1 MHSPVPPQGPAC
13 WEGCH
18 FIGNPSIDEAA
29 SPFFL
34 RNFHLP
40 EEPLSGTVF
49 LCGLGYHELYLNDT
63 KVGDDF
69 LCPPQSIYDRTVYY
83 NTYDVGSLLKR
94 GDNVLYVLLGNGL
107 YNCEIKTWDYEK
119 AAWKDKPK
127 LLLYADILLRQGK
140 RVKLQSDR
148 SFQTGESPITYN
160 TFYGGETQD
169 YTRADP
175 SRPGTFFKLG
185 DSPLQNAA
193 IVKSPGGIL
202 RPFPEP
208 HVREH
213 LTYRPLKPAD
223 SPIPLGK
230 KVVFDFGQNM
240 AGWAHVDAEA
250 AGRTRF
256 TLRYGETLDSA
267 GGLDTTRIA
276 PFVEGGRFQT
286 DEYILDAAH
295 PIRDGRPHFTYYGF
309 RYVELSVEE
318 GELSAFDIRAR
329 TLNSDLR
336 RIGNFDSSDTYVN
349 RIYDAGQKASLS
361 NLVNIPTDCPHREKN
376 GWTGDAALSA
386 EQMCLNLDMT
396 ELYRRWLRD
405 IRDAQ
410 RPSGQLPGIV
420 PTGGW
425 GFRWGSGP
433 VWDSAL
439 FELPLA
445 VYTCYGDPSLLL
457 ENQDAMKRYLD
468 FCASMADDY
477 IVEFGLGDWCPP
489 TGGADG
495 HLCPIAV
502 SDTATYFKLVTIMA
516 RTMSIAGDK
525 AGRYYYDRLAAR
537 IKDSF
542 NRHFVNPGA
551 DPCNANLRSAD
562 PRNADPPAAG
572 RTMNLLTGV
581 SQTGLAMALCLGLV
595 EGDAARKALDRLC
608 ALVEECGGHLDF
620 GILGARYV
628 FEALSL
634 YGRGQTALDI
644 ILKEGFPSYRHWI
657 DDGITTLAET
667 WDRSSSDNHH
677 MFSDVCRWFIRFV
690 AGLDRADFYNRTIV
704 FRPDFPLPLNHAE
717 ASTGSGAGN
726 FSCRWERRPNGF
738 IFTCTAPEDFSVTL
752 APAGQGWNITPPE
765 EEAGQDGHIRRKYVI
780 TTGES

>member
-1 MHSPVPPQGPAC
+1 
-13 WEGCH
+13 
-18 FIGNPSIDEAA
+18 
-29 SPFFL
+29 
-34 RNFHLP
+34 
-40 EEPLSGTVF
+40 
-49 LCGLGYHELYLNDT
+49 
-63 KVGDDF
+63 
-69 LCPPQSIYDRTVYY
+69 
-83 NTYDVGSLLKR
+83 
-94 GDNVLYVLLGNGL
+94 
-107 YNCEIKTWDYEK
+107 
-119 AAWKDKPK
+119 
-127 LLLYADILLRQGK
+127 
-140 RVKLQSDR
+140 
-148 SFQTGESPITYN
+148 
-160 TFYGGETQD
+160 
-169 YTRADP
+169 
-175 SRPGTFFKLG
+175 
-185 DSPLQNAA
+185 
-193 IVKSPGGIL
+193 
-202 RPFPEP
+202 
-208 HVREH
+208 
-213 LTYRPLKPAD
+213 
-223 SPIPLGK
+223 
-230 KVVFDFGQNM
+230 M

-250 AGRTRF
+250 ADRTRF

-267 GGLDTTRIA
+267 GALDTTRIA

-295 PIRDGRPHFTYYGF
+295 PVRDGRPHFTYYGF

-318 GELSAFDIRAR
+318 GELTAFDIRAR

-396 ELYRRWLRD
+396 ELYRRWLGD

-445 VYTCYGDPSLLL
+445 VYNCYGDPSLLL
-457 ENQDAMKRYLD
+457 ENRDAMKRYLD
-468 FCASMADDY
+468 FCTSMADDG

-516 RTMSIAGDK
+516 RTMLIAGDK
-525 AGRYYYDRLAAR
+525 AGQYYYDRLAAQ

-542 NRHFVNPGA
+542 NRYFVNPDA
-551 DPCNANLRSAD
+551 
-562 PRNADPPAAG
+562 
-572 RTMNLLTGV
+572 GV
-581 SQTGLAMALCLGLV
+581 SQTGLAMALCLDLV
-595 EGDAARKALDRLC
+595 EGDAAQKALDRLC
-608 ALVEECGGHLDF
+608 TLIKQCGGHLDF

-634 YGRGQTALDI
+634 HGRGQTALDM
-644 ILKEGFPSYRHWI
+644 ILREGFPSYRHWI
-657 DDGITTLAET
+657 DDGISTLAET

-690 AGLDRADFYNRTIV
+690 AGLGRADFYNRTIV
-704 FRPDFPLPLNHAE
+704 FRPDFPVPLNHAE
-717 ASTGSGAGN
+717 ASTGSNAGN

-738 IFTCTAPEDFSVTL
+738 NFTCIVPEDFSVTL

-765 EEAGQDGHIRRKYVI
+765 EEAGQDGHIRRNYVI
-780 TTGES
+780 KTGES